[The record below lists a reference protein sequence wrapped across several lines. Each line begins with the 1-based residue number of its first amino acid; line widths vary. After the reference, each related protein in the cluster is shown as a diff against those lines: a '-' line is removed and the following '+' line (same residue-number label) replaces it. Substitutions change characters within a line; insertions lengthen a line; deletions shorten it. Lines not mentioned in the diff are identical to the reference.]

1 MSTLSIDIRRA
12 RVDDAAGIAA
22 VHDAAW
28 RYAYRGI
35 LPGLDLERMVER
47 RGPTWWAKAIRRHV
61 LVLVLE
67 VDRRVVGY
75 ATLGPSR
82 MRALP
87 YKGEIYEIYVAPE
100 YQGLGL
106 GSRLFQSARRMLGD
120 LKFTGLAVRALRAND
135 AAVGFY
141 RRLGGQTVVETGER
155 IGDTVL
161 PVLVFGWDG
170 G

>member
-12 RVDDAAGIAA
+12 RVEDAGGIAA

-28 RYAYRGI
+28 RNAYRGI

-47 RGPTWWAKAIRRHV
+47 RGPAWWGKAIRRHV

-67 VDRRVVGY
+67 VDGMIVGY

-82 MRALP
+82 MRTLP
-87 YKGEIYEIYVAPE
+87 YKGEIYEIYLAPE

-106 GSRLFQSARRMLGD
+106 GSRLFQSARRMLGE
-120 LKFTGLAVRALRAND
+120 LKFDGLAVRALRSNG

-141 RRLGGQTVVETGER
+141 RRLGGRTVVETGER

-161 PVLVFGWDG
+161 PVVVFGWDIG
-170 G
+170 

>member
-1 MSTLSIDIRRA
+1 MSTLSIDVRRA
-12 RVDDAAGIAA
+12 RVEDAAGITA

-35 LPGLDLERMVER
+35 LPAVELERMVVR
-47 RGPTWWAKAIRRHV
+47 RGPSWWAKAIRRHV

-67 VDRRVVGY
+67 VDRRIVGY

-82 MRALP
+82 MRSLP
-87 YKGEIYEIYVAPE
+87 YKGEIYEIYLLPE
-100 YQGLGL
+100 FQGLGL

-120 LKFTGLAVRALRAND
+120 LKFTGLAVRALRGNE
-135 AAVGFY
+135 AAVSFY
-141 RRLGGQTVVETGER
+141 RRLGGRQVVETGER

-161 PVLVFGWDG
+161 PVLVFGWDAG
-170 G
+170 

>member
-1 MSTLSIDIRRA
+1 MSTLSIDVRRA
-12 RVDDAAGIAA
+12 RVGDAAGIAA

-28 RYAYRGI
+28 RYAYRGV

-47 RGPTWWAKAIRRHV
+47 RGPAWWAKAIRRQV
-61 LVLVLE
+61 VVLVLE
-67 VDRRVVGY
+67 VDGQVVGY

-82 MRALP
+82 MRMLP
-87 YKGEIYEIYVAPE
+87 FRGEIYEIYVLPE
-100 YQGLGL
+100 YQGVGL

-120 LKFTGLAVRALRAND
+120 LAFSGLAVRALRAND

-141 RRLGGQTVVETGER
+141 RRLGGRVVVETGER

-161 PVLVFGWDG
+161 PVLVFGWEE
-170 G
+170 

>member
-1 MSTLSIDIRRA
+1 MSTMSIDVRRA
-12 RVDDAAGIAA
+12 RVDDSSGIAA

-28 RYAYRGI
+28 RYAYRGV

-67 VDRRVVGY
+67 VDRQIVGY

-82 MRALP
+82 MRSLP
-87 YKGEIYEIYVAPE
+87 YKGEIYEIYLLPE

-106 GSRLFQSARRMLGD
+106 GSRLFQAARRMLGD
-120 LKFTGLAVRALRAND
+120 LNFNGLAVRALRANEG
-135 AAVGFY
+135 AVAFY
-141 RRLGGQTVVETGER
+141 RRLGGHTVVETGER

-161 PVLVFGWDG
+161 PVLVFGWDAG
-170 G
+170 